1 MHSTLQTGES
11 LMSTASSRRS
21 SKDETNQQTSH
32 LNGNGHAADG
42 KPLHCIAAVRRRQG
56 VTLRTVARRWNLD
69 VAQIRGLEDST
80 ADLKLSQL
88 YAWQQLLEVPVHE
101 LLIDSELLLSPNVLR
116 RAQLLRLM
124 KTAVTLSEKSSDSET
139 RYLVDRLMNQL
150 VEIMPELKTVGAWH
164 ESDDQLEDRGRKIYH
179 LPDDL

>member
-1 MHSTLQTGES
+1 MN
-11 LMSTASSRRS
+11 TAPSRRS

-32 LNGNGHAADG
+32 LNGNGYAADG

-56 VTLRTVARRWNLD
+56 VSLRTVARRWNLD
-69 VAQIRGLEDST
+69 VAQIRNLEDAT

-101 LLIDSELLLSPNVLR
+101 LLVDSELLLSPNVFH

-124 KTAVTLSEKSSDSET
+124 KTAVSLSDKSSDQET
-139 RYLVDRLMNQL
+139 RHLVDRLVNQI
-150 VEIMPELKTVGAWH
+150 VEIMPELKTVGPWH
-164 ESDDQLEDRGRKIYH
+164 EPDDQFDDRDQKIYH
-179 LPDDL
+179 LPNDS